1 MKLGEIAEFL
11 GGELTGDPD
20 IEISGVSGVNDAVEG
35 DITFATD
42 EKNLKLAINS
52 GAYCIMLK
60 ESDPALRKAQ
70 IKVDDPLYA
79 FALLLGHFNPGD
91 HGPLGVSGE
100 AHVAKGASFGVDVT
114 VHPLACISE
123 GASIGDGTVIYP
135 GVFIGRGVTVGKK
148 CIIYPNVVI
157 REGTLVG
164 DRVILHPGVVIG
176 ADGFGYVLHGGRHF
190 KIPQVGG
197 VVIEDEVE
205 IGANSTVDR
214 ATTGATVIG
223 KGTKIDN
230 LVQLAHN
237 VKVGENSVIV
247 AQVGVGGST
256 EIGSYVM
263 IGGQV
268 AISDHASVEDGTA
281 LAARTGVM
289 GHLKKGVYAGAP
301 AMPHRDFF
309 RSCSIFAKLPELQKR
324 VQELERKLSEK
335 GG

>member
-1 MKLGEIAEFL
+1 MRLGEIADLL
-11 GGELTGDPD
+11 GGELSGDPD
-20 IEISGVSGVNDAVEG
+20 IEICGVSGVNDAREG
-35 DITFATD
+35 DITFAAD
-42 EKNLKLAINS
+42 DKNLRLALKS
-52 GAYCIMLK
+52 GASCIMLR
-60 ESDPALRKAQ
+60 EPDPAAGKAQ
-70 IKVDDPLYA
+70 IKVEDPLYA
-79 FALLLGHFNPGD
+79 FALLLGRFHPED
-91 HGPLGVSGE
+91 HGPSGISSE
-100 AHVAKGASFGVDVT
+100 AHVAEGVSFGKDVT

-123 GASIGDGTVIYP
+123 GTSIGDGTVVYP
-135 GVFIGRGVTVGKK
+135 GVFIGRGVAIGKN

-157 REGTLVG
+157 REWTRIG
-164 DRVILHPGVVIG
+164 DRVILHPGVVLG

-190 KIPQVGG
+190 KIPQAGR
-197 VVIEDEVE
+197 VVIEDDVE

-214 ATTGATVIG
+214 ATTGETVIG

-230 LVQLAHN
+230 LVQIAHN